1 MAYDFG
7 LGSLFGAG
15 AGFLGGGKYKDPS
28 KAAFPY
34 LNQIPGILANT
45 ASPYSSAGVGALPTL
60 QSQFGGLSQDPGAR
74 LNQIGAGYHESPGYN
89 FAVQQAMQA
98 ARNAAASQGLAGSPQ
113 HEQQSAQLASNLA
126 NQDYNNWLQQALGLY
141 GTGLSG
147 EQNIYGIGAKAG
159 IGLGQDIGNVLGT
172 EAQYAYGGAAG
183 RNQGQAQQRQN
194 LFGTLGAFLP
204 YLAG

>member
-1 MAYDFG
+1 MAYDLG

-15 AGFLGGGKYKDPS
+15 AGFLGGGKYRDPS
-28 KAAFPY
+28 KAAFSY
-34 LNQIPGILANT
+34 LNQIPGILATT

-141 GTGLSG
+141 GTGLGG
-147 EQNIYGIGAKAG
+147 EESLYKTGAQAG
-159 IGLGQDIGNVLGT
+159 IGLGRDIGSVLGT
-172 EAQYAYGGAAG
+172 QAQLAYEGRAG
-183 RNQGQAQQRQN
+183 RNQAQAQQRSNIFNQ
-194 LFGTLGAFLP
+194 LPAFLP